1 MIYRGLGFLAVDH
14 LAPPHRL
21 TLSREQVISISQSS
35 CVSLVELLTGE
46 EGEVV
51 GKEPNHTT
59 ARKPGPL

>member
-1 MIYRGLGFLAVDH
+1 MIYRGPDFLAVYD

-21 TLSREQVISISQSS
+21 SLSREQVIYLSQSS

-51 GKEPNHTT
+51 GKEPYHTT
-59 ARKPGPL
+59 ARKPGPP